1 LTNWGSSAFQIV
13 SSLIGSGLTLFVLTH
28 LVTDFNEPN
37 INLQVYQSVLGDN
50 QIISKILATNDG
62 RAAATQVLLTVYY
75 PAANIVNYS
84 SPFHSENM
92 TLLQQKP
99 NLLVAKLDRLT
110 KDATITINIMAA
122 SLDKGLGFNNNSYI
136 VSASY
141 DQGSNII
148 STTGSPSDN
157 PSFVPSRIQA
167 LVFASVLSTVFFI
180 IALYYKKIKNFI
192 KKLERSTYVISIIR
206 EMASIQNEI
215 KNDIISK
222 RIFTSEIWD
231 SKDDKMRRQ
240 IFRNYEDYNKIDEFY
255 IGLNKRDSVLSQK
268 NISNDLI
275 KEYNKSCL
283 WLAIHVLKNIDW
295 TRYLDIGHK
304 RTRVVLTILAI
315 ILASFFIFTV
325 SEIFR
330 LYFFIPSTGIYD
342 ILSGTIRSIV
352 TFFLAIE
359 IINFYWSYDYKVDPK
374 NNDIVLNI
382 ALPTYRLTKLFIF
395 IILIMGVSIGYI
407 IRESHIQPSSSF
419 AYEYFGLLLISYIA
433 RMLILIFII
442 PRFLLKRYIIKIK
455 EIDQSNTT
463 IGESNFGKGTL
474 HNEQQQ
480 EEQHL
485 PQQDDYSYNHNNE
498 ESSRLKQVDDDNN
511 KDDYNK
517 NKSQEK
523 HNSKLVDTLN
533 ELERLADLRKNGIIT
548 EEEFQMLKTNLFTNT

>member
-1 LTNWGSSAFQIV
+1 MANWGSSAFQIV

-28 LVTDFNEPN
+28 LVTDFNQPN

-122 SLDKGLGFNNNSYI
+122 RLDKGLGFNNNSYI

-148 STTGSPSDN
+148 SNTGSPSDN

-167 LVFASVLSTVFFI
+167 LVFASVVSTIFFI
-180 IALYYKKIKNFI
+180 ISLYYKKIKNFI

-240 IFRNYEDYNKIDEFY
+240 IFRNYEDYNNIDEFY
-255 IGLNKRDSVLSQK
+255 IGLK
-268 NISNDLI
+268 
-275 KEYNKSCL
+275 
-283 WLAIHVLKNIDW
+283 A
-295 TRYLDIGHK
+295 
-304 RTRVVLTILAI
+304 
-315 ILASFFIFTV
+315 
-325 SEIFR
+325 
-330 LYFFIPSTGIYD
+330 
-342 ILSGTIRSIV
+342 
-352 TFFLAIE
+352 
-359 IINFYWSYDYKVDPK
+359 
-374 NNDIVLNI
+374 
-382 ALPTYRLTKLFIF
+382 
-395 IILIMGVSIGYI
+395 
-407 IRESHIQPSSSF
+407 
-419 AYEYFGLLLISYIA
+419 
-433 RMLILIFII
+433 
-442 PRFLLKRYIIKIK
+442 
-455 EIDQSNTT
+455 
-463 IGESNFGKGTL
+463 
-474 HNEQQQ
+474 
-480 EEQHL
+480 
-485 PQQDDYSYNHNNE
+485 
-498 ESSRLKQVDDDNN
+498 
-511 KDDYNK
+511 
-517 NKSQEK
+517 
-523 HNSKLVDTLN
+523 
-533 ELERLADLRKNGIIT
+533 
-548 EEEFQMLKTNLFTNT
+548 

>member
-1 LTNWGSSAFQIV
+1 
-13 SSLIGSGLTLFVLTH
+13 
-28 LVTDFNEPN
+28 
-37 INLQVYQSVLGDN
+37 
-50 QIISKILATNDG
+50 
-62 RAAATQVLLTVYY
+62 
-75 PAANIVNYS
+75 
-84 SPFHSENM
+84 
-92 TLLQQKP
+92 
-99 NLLVAKLDRLT
+99 
-110 KDATITINIMAA
+110 
-122 SLDKGLGFNNNSYI
+122 
-136 VSASY
+136 
-141 DQGSNII
+141 
-148 STTGSPSDN
+148 
-157 PSFVPSRIQA
+157 
-167 LVFASVLSTVFFI
+167 
-180 IALYYKKIKNFI
+180 
-192 KKLERSTYVISIIR
+192 
-206 EMASIQNEI
+206 MASIQNEI

-275 KEYNKSCL
+275 KEYNKSCF

-304 RTRVVLTILAI
+304 RTRLVLTILAV

-330 LYFFIPSTGIYD
+330 LYFFIPITGIYD
-342 ILSGTIRSIV
+342 ILSAIIRSIV

-359 IINFYWSYDYKVDPK
+359 IINFYWSYDYKVDPN

-419 AYEYFGLLLISYIA
+419 AYEYFALLLISYIA
-433 RMLILIFII
+433 RMCILIFIM
-442 PRFLLKRYIIKIK
+442 PRFLIKRYIIKIK

-463 IGESNFGKGTL
+463 IGESNFGKETL

-498 ESSRLKQVDDDNN
+498 ESNTLKQVDDDNN

-523 HNSKLVDTLN
+523 HTFKLVDTLN